1 MHNVMTVTG
10 LTVEKVGA
18 GGGEAPAAD
27 ELLVLVEADEEGHEV
42 DEAKVAEEQHP
53 GQPVGARPQ
62 LHITLHLL
70 LNIISLLA
78 CVFTLLIL
86 HLVCLLC
93 LLQLLLSLP
102 AALPYF

>member
-1 MHNVMTVTG
+1 MHCVMTVTG
-10 LTVEKVGA
+10 LTVEQVVA

-62 LHITLHLL
+62 LHLL
-70 LNIISLLA
+70 LNIISLLV
-78 CVFTLLIL
+78 CVFTSLIL

>member
-1 MHNVMTVTG
+1 MHNVTTVTG
-10 LTVEKVGA
+10 LTVEQIGA

-62 LHITLHLL
+62 LHLL
-70 LNIISLLA
+70 LNIISLLV
-78 CVFTLLIL
+78 CVFTSLIL
-86 HLVCLLC
+86 HLVCLRC

>member
-1 MHNVMTVTG
+1 MHSVMTVSA
-10 LTVEKVGA
+10 LTVEQVGA
-18 GGGEAPAAD
+18 GGREAPAAD

-42 DEAKVAEEQHP
+42 DEAKVAEEEHP

-62 LHITLHLL
+62 LHLL

>member
-1 MHNVMTVTG
+1 MHSVMTVTG
-10 LTVEKVGA
+10 LTVEEVVA
-18 GGGEAPAAD
+18 GGREAPAAD

-62 LHITLHLL
+62 LQALHLL
-70 LNIISLLA
+70 LNIISLLV

>member
-18 GGGEAPAAD
+18 GGREAPAAD

-53 GQPVGARPQ
+53 GQPVGPRPQ
-62 LHITLHLL
+62 LHLIL
-70 LNIISLLA
+70 LNIISHLV

>member
-10 LTVEKVGA
+10 LTVEEVVV

-53 GQPVGARPQ
+53 GQPVGPRTQ
-62 LHITLHLL
+62 LHLL
-70 LNIISLLA
+70 LNIISLLV